1 MDDGTNIVSAEYG
14 YGNTTSY
21 SDPFPLVKITVKS
34 NMTKNKKEKEWNTF
48 TNSI

>member
-34 NMTKNKKEKEWNTF
+34 NMTKNIEETDWITF
-48 TNSI
+48 PYSI